1 MYNMLAEKTSFI
13 IGLKKYFRWLF
24 KYNI

>member
-1 MYNMLAEKTSFI
+1 MYNIFAEKTSFI

-24 KYNI
+24 TDNI